1 MSAMNIVYWI
11 LCAASLAALS
21 TVVWVSMKPIPFNLA
36 NSISGDWEGALVGC
50 GSLLRSSPAFEV
62 NVDMRA
68 WTQHDEVFEQLSL
81 PSQAPRVQLGNVSLD
96 LTTSFLRRAS
106 GAAYWTWQGSCEY
119 MSQPSTCSVI
129 LRVEEM
135 IVTVAEMCSWHF
147 VRNNGRPTT
156 GAERKVKFSVV
167 IIVMVL
173 AIHGLLKRFRP
184 ETKRATKP
192 WRGR

>member
-1 MSAMNIVYWI
+1 
-11 LCAASLAALS
+11 
-21 TVVWVSMKPIPFNLA
+21 
-36 NSISGDWEGALVGC
+36 
-50 GSLLRSSPAFEV
+50 
-62 NVDMRA
+62 
-68 WTQHDEVFEQLSL
+68 
-81 PSQAPRVQLGNVSLD
+81 
-96 LTTSFLRRAS
+96 
-106 GAAYWTWQGSCEY
+106 